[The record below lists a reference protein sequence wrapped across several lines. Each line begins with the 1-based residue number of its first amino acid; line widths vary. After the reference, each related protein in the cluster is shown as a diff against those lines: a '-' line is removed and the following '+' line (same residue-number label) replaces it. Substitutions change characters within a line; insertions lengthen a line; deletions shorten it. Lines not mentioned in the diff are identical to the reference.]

1 MHSCTI
7 STRPKSEC
15 PKPEGS
21 CVGCWFWVD
30 DEPKVESIHITTY
43 AEVVEQL
50 NECKKQISEL
60 RRKVE
65 VDAKRISDLEWKI

>member
-1 MHSCTI
+1 MHSYTI
-7 STRPKSEC
+7 STKLKSEC
-15 PKPEGS
+15 PQPEGS

-50 NECKKQISEL
+50 NDCKKQISEL
-60 RRKVE
+60 RKIIE
-65 VDAKRISDLEWKI
+65 CDAKRISDLEWKI